1 MKPQKFIFFLFIGL
15 LFSVTGFSQNKE
27 FEIRAVSPFTGIKV
41 SSGIKLY
48 LKQGDDNQVSVE
60 SDARYINNI
69 ITEIKGGILNVYY
82 SERNFFRK
90 PVNLQLNVYVTA
102 VWLETIEMSSGAD
115 LYCQQQLKL
124 DQLTIKCSSGSDAHI
139 DVECRELALYAS
151 SGSDIK
157 VKGSAIKL
165 TASASS
171 GSNINA
177 KEFETVYAVLKAS
190 SGADIYSRVMGE
202 IEAHAS
208 SGADITYYGNAIP
221 KVIRQSG
228 GGEVRKR

>member
-1 MKPQKFIFFLFIGL
+1 MKPKKILFILFIGIL
-15 LFSVTGFSQNKE
+15 CTIESNAQNKE
-27 FEIRAVSPFTGIKV
+27 FEIRTVPFFNGIKV
-41 SSGIKLY
+41 STGINLY
-48 LKQGDDNQVSVE
+48 LIQGDEPQVSIE
-60 SDARYINNI
+60 ADERYINKVF
-69 ITEIKGGILNVYY
+69 TEVKGDILYVYY
-82 SERNFFRK
+82 SEKNPMRK
-90 PVNLQLNVYVTA
+90 TINVKINVYVTA
-102 VWLETIEMSSGAD
+102 VWLETIEMSSGAN

-124 DQLTIKCSSGSDAHI
+124 DQLTVKCSSGSDARI
-139 DVECRELALYAS
+139 DVECRELTLYAS

-157 VKGSAIKL
+157 VKGSTIKL

-190 SGADIYSRVMGE
+190 SGSDIYSRVVGE
-202 IEAHAS
+202 IEAYAS
-208 SGADITYYGNAIP
+208 SGADIIYFGNAIP